1 MPTDL
6 TLAICMYNAEDY
18 ITETLQ
24 CILAQTKQ
32 DFHLLILDDCSTD
45 NCANCVEHFF
55 NIHPRQYELIRHNEN
70 KGLAA
75 MRHKAEQYAQTQY
88 LLFVDADDLPVNTL
102 VEKLYTKITS
112 DNDLMAVGCYMD
124 YINDEGKP
132 IAGGIYLG
140 ETTKKSFY
148 SKAEKEKLIFMPAI
162 AIFDRE
168 LALSVGGHNIE
179 GFPIG
184 KPRYQDYCE
193 DLDLWTRMSDLY
205 KQNKAIIV
213 IPEVLYHYRKH
224 IQSLSANTLPMLLRM
239 RHVKQNLKR
248 RRQGKNDMSFID
260 FYAQLTPERY
270 QQLKSEAKAADM
282 LRMGYYN
289 LRKGKYFSGLLLLC
303 QSICASPSY
312 FLDKIKHNLLHKYR

>member
-18 ITETLQ
+18 IADTLQ

-45 NCANCVEHFF
+45 NSVNCVEHFF
-55 NIHPRQYELIRHNEN
+55 NTHPRQYELIHHKYNQ
-70 KGLAA
+70 GICT
-75 MRHKAEQYAQTQY
+75 MRHLAERHAKTKYM
-88 LLFVDADDLPVNTL
+88 LFIDADDLLADNF
-102 VEKLYTKITS
+102 VERLYTKITS
-112 DNDLMAVGCYMD
+112 DNDLVAVGCYMD
-124 YINDEGKP
+124 YVDSKGQP
-132 IAGGIYLG
+132 TTGGVYIG
-140 ETTKKSFY
+140 ETTKDAFY
-148 SKAEKEKLIFMPAI
+148 AKAAKEKLIFMQATAI
-162 AIFDRE
+162 YNRE
-168 LALSVGGHNIE
+168 IALSVGGYQIE
-179 GFPIG
+179 GFPKG
-184 KPRYQDYCE
+184 LPRYQDYCE

-205 KQNKAIIV
+205 TEGKAIII
-213 IPEVLYHYRKH
+213 IPESLYFYRKH
-224 IQSLSANTLPMLLRM
+224 FQGQSANALPMLLRM

-303 QSICASPSY
+303 QSIYASPSY
-312 FLDKIKHNLLHKYR
+312 FLDKIKHNLLHKHR